1 MVDADSVLEGV
12 QEREKWRHRVELLE
26 RSLAEVR
33 DRRRRAQW
41 RLKRLERDLT
51 HLLQLGD
58 AALEIAHPAATSF
71 EVRSAPRGP
80 LL

>member
-1 MVDADSVLEGV
+1 MVDADSVLQGV

-26 RSLAEVR
+26 RSLAEVHE
-33 DRRRRAQW
+33 RRRRAEL
-41 RLKRLERDLT
+41 RLKKLERDLA
-51 HLLQLGD
+51 HLAQLGD
-58 AALEIAHPAATSF
+58 SIIDLARPSSNF